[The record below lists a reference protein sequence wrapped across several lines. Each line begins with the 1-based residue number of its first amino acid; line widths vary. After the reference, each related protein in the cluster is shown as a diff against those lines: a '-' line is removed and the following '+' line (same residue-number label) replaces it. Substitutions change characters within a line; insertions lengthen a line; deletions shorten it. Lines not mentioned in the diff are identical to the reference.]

1 MSVDPAWLLEGP
13 LGLLRFTHSRTSSL
27 LTLVRQG
34 PQPGRWIRA
43 VPWGPHVGP
52 PSGSALIQ
60 LRKAKHLDSAPQE
73 KWMKANSTNPREG
86 AHQVGGAGRTPAMP
100 LMRA

>member
-1 MSVDPAWLLEGP
+1 MSVDLAWLLEGP
-13 LGLLRFTHSRTSSL
+13 LGLLRFTKGRTSSL

-34 PQPGRWIRA
+34 PLPGRWIRA

-52 PSGSALIQ
+52 PSVSAPIQ
-60 LRKAKHLDSAPQE
+60 LRKAKHLDSAPKE
-73 KWMKANSTNPREG
+73 KWIKANSTSPREG

-100 LMRA
+100 LT